1 MLESKVHFFVV
12 RINKIFG
19 KKDSA
24 VKKNCTGGKKCP
36 YFLLKLKREKIFF
49 WGGRFI
55 DATLVGKSQRR
66 LPTRQ
71 TTAKG
76 ILFFGDVFY
85 FTFVPEVQPLVT
97 LNPLKRRM
105 KFLSSLPQI

>member
-49 WGGRFI
+49 WGGK
-55 DATLVGKSQRR
+55 V
-66 LPTRQ
+66 
-71 TTAKG
+71 
-76 ILFFGDVFY
+76 Y
-85 FTFVPEVQPLVT
+85 
-97 LNPLKRRM
+97 
-105 KFLSSLPQI
+105 